1 MLFQMFEP
9 LDACIDCYQNDTGL
23 MDRKYYDHLE
33 RYIDDPHALKMTQ
46 DCRTP
51 LDHFREAV
59 RAGGESVQKLQAF
72 FHTPEARTE
81 ALRQLGEAYPQ
92 LILSSSLPG
101 NLEIN
106 APGAT
111 KGDALLALC
120 RALGLAPACAVAFG
134 DGTNDMTMIRSAG
147 IGVAM
152 ANAEPE
158 VLAVA
163 DLVAPSNQ
171 EDGVAQVL
179 SRWF

>member
-1 MLFQMFEP
+1 MFEP

-81 ALRQLGEAYPQ
+81 ALRQLGEAYP
-92 LILSSSLPG
+92 S
-101 NLEIN
+101 
-106 APGAT
+106 
-111 KGDALLALC
+111 
-120 RALGLAPACAVAFG
+120 
-134 DGTNDMTMIRSAG
+134 
-147 IGVAM
+147 
-152 ANAEPE
+152 
-158 VLAVA
+158 
-163 DLVAPSNQ
+163 
-171 EDGVAQVL
+171 
-179 SRWF
+179 

>member
-1 MLFQMFEP
+1 
-9 LDACIDCYQNDTGL
+9 
-23 MDRKYYDHLE
+23 
-33 RYIDDPHALKMTQ
+33 MTQ